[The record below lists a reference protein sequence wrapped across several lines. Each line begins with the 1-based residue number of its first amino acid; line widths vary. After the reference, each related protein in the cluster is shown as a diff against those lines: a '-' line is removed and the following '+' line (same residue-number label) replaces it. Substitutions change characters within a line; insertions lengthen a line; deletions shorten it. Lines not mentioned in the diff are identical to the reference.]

1 MYIYN
6 MTLSPAQQTTINKLT
21 AQQKYYENNKQKCVD
36 ATMSWKHRNK
46 EYISEY
52 NKAYMRMYRA
62 RKREQKGAK
71 KLTPLSELIKKDPIF
86 EKYVNSLGDIN
97 ENDL

>member
-1 MYIYN
+1 
-6 MTLSPAQQTTINKLT
+6 MTLSSAQQTTINRLT

-62 RKREQKGAK
+62 RKREEKGAK
-71 KLTPLSELIKKDPIF
+71 KLTPVSYTHLRAHET
-86 EKYVNSLGDIN
+86 
-97 ENDL
+97 

>member
-1 MYIYN
+1 
-6 MTLSPAQQTTINKLT
+6 MTLTTTQQNTIKELT
-21 AQQKYYENNKQKCVD
+21 AQQKYYKNNKQKCID

-71 KLTPLSELIKKDPIF
+71 KLNPRSQLIKEDPF
-86 EKYVNSLGDIN
+86 FNKYINSLEKRDYEEKI
-97 ENDL
+97 